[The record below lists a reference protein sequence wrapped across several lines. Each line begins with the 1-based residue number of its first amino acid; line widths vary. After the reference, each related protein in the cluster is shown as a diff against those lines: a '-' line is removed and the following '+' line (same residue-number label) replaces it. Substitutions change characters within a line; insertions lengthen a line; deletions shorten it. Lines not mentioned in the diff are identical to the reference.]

1 MKKITF
7 FITFLFL
14 SFSVLS
20 SSSVYTAQDNT
31 DLRLDKAAKSNILK
45 TLSKGVKLQRL
56 TMHYSGWSQVDL
68 NGLSGWILSEKLTQ
82 TKPNNSANLVAKP
95 DVRSN
100 NKLLEKVKELTK
112 NLEKLQL
119 ENIALSSTISDIKDL
134 NAELSAHNNDIQ
146 AQIDSTDTGNNIN
159 ILFALIFALFMG
171 FIISVVIARFFQN
184 KRDSFNTISRSY

>member
-1 MKKITF
+1 
-7 FITFLFL
+7 
-14 SFSVLS
+14 VLS

-82 TKPNNSANLVAKP
+82 TKPNNSANLVAKL

-146 AQIDSTDTGNNIN
+146 AQIDFTDTGNNIN

>member
-82 TKPNNSANLVAKP
+82 TKPNNSANLVAKLY
-95 DVRSN
+95 VTSN

-134 NAELSAHNNDIQ
+134 NTELSTHNNVIQ
-146 AQIDSTDTGNNIN
+146 VQIDSTDTGNNIN
-159 ILFALIFALFMG
+159 MLFALIFGLFMG
-171 FIISVVIARFFQN
+171 FIISIIIARLVQK
-184 KRDSFNTISRSY
+184 KRDGFNTISRLY